1 MVANVGA
8 YGYNPFVGTTTN
20 SYADDIMFQQL
31 PQYNPSGAYQYGD
44 PYSAQLQQ
52 ALANGGLNQPQADT
66 FQKSG
71 GIGFI
76 PGAIATTG
84 AAGAAYYFANPF
96 KDVDGKLQINDKFI
110 NNANKEYMKVQYRN
124 ARTDTIIDAIEKNKL
139 NESQSYAMKKYLN
152 TGKLSEAN
160 KKALAGVFKDKEGK
174 FSQAELDKYINELAE
189 KNKKEIQNAIDKLA
203 KQDLAK
209 LNESLANNTK
219 ARELLKTLD
228 RNATKEDIVKLVK
241 ENPKAFGITAT
252 EPKDIETAVNK
263 LVRDKNR
270 DTLIGEYSKK
280 ASKNKKSIKDITKS
294 TKKMIKNGWDK
305 EAKAFSKKT
314 PFLTK
319 ALKKFKWQKAGKWG
333 AIVGG
338 CILAYNFLFGGK
350 KS

>member
-44 PYSAQLQQ
+44 PYSAELQQ

-96 KDVDGKLQINDKFI
+96 KEVDGKLQINDKFI

-124 ARTDTIIDAIEKNKL
+124 ARTNTIMGAVEKSKL
-139 NESQSYAMKKYLN
+139 SEPQTYAMKKYLN

-189 KNKKEIQNAIDKLA
+189 KNKTDIQIAIENAS

-219 ARELLKTLD
+219 ARELLKTLNRD
-228 RNATKEDIVKLVK
+228 ASKEDIVKLVK

-252 EPKDIETAVNK
+252 GADNIELAAKLRVGDKGRGALIQEYQQQVKSNK
-263 LVRDKNR
+263 N
-270 DTLIGEYSKK
+270 
-280 ASKNKKSIKDITKS
+280 SIDNITKE

>member
-76 PGAIATTG
+76 PGAIATAG

-96 KDVDGKLQINDKFI
+96 KEVDGKLQINDKFI

-124 ARTDTIIDAIEKNKL
+124 ARTDKIIEAIESGKL
-139 NESQSYAMKKYLN
+139 NENQTNIMKKYLN
-152 TGKLSEAN
+152 TGKLNEAN

-174 FSQAELDKYINELAE
+174 FSQTELDKYINELAE

-203 KQDLAK
+203 SKDLSK

-219 ARELLKTLD
+219 ARELLKTLNRD
-228 RNATKEDIVKLVK
+228 ASKEDIVKLVK

-252 EPKDIETAVNK
+252 EPKDIETAAKRRVGNK
-263 LVRDKNR
+263 CRGA
-270 DTLIGEYSKK
+270 LIQEYQKQVKS
-280 ASKNKKSIKDITKS
+280 NQKSIKDITKS
-294 TKKMIKNGWDK
+294 TKKMINKNWDK
-305 EAKAFSKKT
+305 EAKAFSKET
-314 PFLTK
+314 PLLTK